1 MMRRLA
7 PLLLILAGCSLQ
19 PVYGGGRTGEVRTA
33 LSSIDIAPI
42 PDRAGQV
49 VREMLERNMGAGSE
63 KRYRLEV
70 VIRED
75 TRGFGVRG
83 DESITRERLSLNA
96 RYRLIDL
103 TSNTAILED
112 VARSD
117 IAIDVVRNNEF
128 SVVSAEGTAS
138 ERNAE
143 QVARQ
148 ILDRLGVFFQAR
160 K

>member
-1 MMRRLA
+1 MMRWSM
-7 PLLLILAGCSLQ
+7 PLLLMLAACGLQ
-19 PVYGGGRTGEVRTA
+19 PVYAGGRAGVASAA
-33 LSSIDIAPI
+33 LSRIEVAPI

-49 VREMLERNMGAGSE
+49 VRDTLMRNMGADGD
-63 KRYRLEV
+63 KRYRLEI

-96 RYRLIDL
+96 RYRLVDL
-103 TSNTAILED
+103 SGNTILLED
-112 VARSD
+112 VARSE
-117 IAIDVVRNNEF
+117 IAIDVVRNNEY
-128 SVVSAEGTAS
+128 SVVSAEATAS

-148 ILDRLGVFFQAR
+148 ILDRIGVFFQAR